1 MMVTMIPQAPQW
13 SACCCPTQVT
23 QAEIQMM
30 KPWLELA
37 RGSDKYDLID
47 DVTQMMVKADVY
59 LRQISE
65 K

>member
-1 MMVTMIPQAPQW
+1 MTETMIPQAPQW

-30 KPWLELA
+30 KPCLELA
-37 RGSDKYDLID
+37 RGSDKYDLIN
-47 DVTQMMVKADVY
+47 DVSEMMMNADVY

>member
-1 MMVTMIPQAPQW
+1 MTETMIPQAPQW
-13 SACCCPTQVT
+13 LACCCPTQVT

-30 KPWLELA
+30 KPWLELG
-37 RGSDKYDLID
+37 RGSDNYDLISD
-47 DVTQMMVKADVY
+47 MTMKADVY